1 MPTTEGYS
9 GAYTGPEIDKGI
21 ARANQAITVA
31 GSGNASMSESLG
43 AGPYTIEFTEES
55 GSGGGSLPDGSAGQ
69 ILGYVEDNVVG
80 PILSKDDLLSAETA
94 EMYNQLPLSWKIGT
108 LGTDA
113 LCEGVAY
120 GNGVF
125 VAVSRAYTM
134 GAFVSTDG
142 ITWTHAAFPV
152 PFEARAVAF
161 GAGKFVVTGPTT
173 NLVLYSENGT
183 NWSHTTMPYTGTFEN
198 LCYGNDK
205 FVSFYLDS
213 SHTRF
218 VYSQDGV
225 TWYSGGTLS
234 YISMNAL
241 GYGNGKFVAFG
252 TLPYYSTDG
261 VSWTQGTVVTGTS
274 DNKFAIA
281 YGNGKFVAVGNNGQ
295 AAYSEDGISWFN
307 QEALPT
313 TDTYTVLTFGDGQ
326 FVAANKNTFAYS
338 KDGITWAAGTLPA
351 SKSCTQIIYA
361 DDKFLAVSSS
371 ATTIYSLQKRVCETP
386 DDAFFNLAV
395 NLGVYV
401 DNTQNQEEETILT
414 LDMLADH
421 EERLCMLELTTL

>member
-1 MPTTEGYS
+1 
-9 GAYTGPEIDKGI
+9 
-21 ARANQAITVA
+21 
-31 GSGNASMSESLG
+31 
-43 AGPYTIEFTEES
+43 
-55 GSGGGSLPDGSAGQ
+55 
-69 ILGYVEDNVVG
+69 
-80 PILSKDDLLSAETA
+80 
-94 EMYNQLPLSWKIGT
+94 
-108 LGTDA
+108 
-113 LCEGVAY
+113 
-120 GNGVF
+120 
-125 VAVSRAYTM
+125 
-134 GAFVSTDG
+134 
-142 ITWTHAAFPV
+142 
-152 PFEARAVAF
+152 
-161 GAGKFVVTGPTT
+161 
-173 NLVLYSENGT
+173 
-183 NWSHTTMPYTGTFEN
+183 
-198 LCYGNDK
+198 
-205 FVSFYLDS
+205 
-213 SHTRF
+213 
-218 VYSQDGV
+218 
-225 TWYSGGTLS
+225 
-234 YISMNAL
+234 MNAL
-241 GYGNGKFVAFG
+241 GYGNGKIVAFG

-351 SKSCTQIIYA
+351 SKSWTQIIYA